1 MIRLPPRSTRTD
13 TLFPYTT
20 LFRSLSEVPRHSDG
34 APGIPPIPGVGL
46 GTWSATESHLPSLSD
61 SWRATYFGRAGS
73 PPATQPLIPR
83 PSHSDLPSH
92 GEAEALLVVVRLR
105 QRVPSEASVMVAAF
119 PRRSRHLLFSA
130 SSRHLTTVAHMG

>member
-1 MIRLPPRSTRTD
+1 MRI
-13 TLFPYTT
+13 
-20 LFRSLSEVPRHSDG
+20 SD
-34 APGIPPIPGVGL
+34 
-46 GTWSATESHLPSLSD
+46 WSSD
-61 SWRATYFGRAGS
+61 VCSSDLGS
-73 PPATQPLIPR
+73 PPAAQPLIPR

-130 SSRHLTTVAHMG
+130 SSRHLTTVAHMGSGCRDGSACQAAHRYWTGGLLLRSAEPLATRHRSEENTSELKSLMRTSYAVFCL